1 MHKLLPLIIAL
12 ATFALPS
19 SGQDITAKVFN
30 PTDVYPPSYSPEL
43 AGKPVIYDFIKPLIL
58 HFQEP
63 KNKVSVPLHARGLRE
78 GGEQAGNEE
87 ETKSHKA
94 RHLFLDIFSWS
105 CLARIA
111 LRSCSSS
118 LGFGTSEWAGVGFSS
133 IGETVEISTCRNHPL
148 SNGIWISV

>member
-1 MHKLLPLIIAL
+1 MHKLLPLIIVL

-63 KNKVSVPLHARGLRE
+63 KNSDFISATGAGANLKWRLQNFTIISGDIVAANFTE
-78 GGEQAGNEE
+78 GHIDVIGVFVRNTAKKQWELSTEVGGRFVTRIYDEPTGKPKQGEQSVDGNP
-87 ETKSHKA
+87 H
-94 RHLFLDIFSWS
+94 
-105 CLARIA
+105 
-111 LRSCSSS
+111 
-118 LGFGTSEWAGVGFSS
+118 
-133 IGETVEISTCRNHPL
+133 
-148 SNGIWISV
+148 